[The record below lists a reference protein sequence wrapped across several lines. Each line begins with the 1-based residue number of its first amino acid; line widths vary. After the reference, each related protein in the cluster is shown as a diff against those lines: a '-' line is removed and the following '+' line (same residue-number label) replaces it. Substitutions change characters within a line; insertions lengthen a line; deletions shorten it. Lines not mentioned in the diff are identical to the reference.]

1 MPVNRDFR
9 DLFAALNDAG
19 AEFLVVGAHALAA
32 HGHVRATKDIDVW
45 IRADP
50 ENAAKVHRA
59 LDAFGAP
66 LANLTPLDLAVP
78 DVVFQIGVAP
88 NRIDI
93 LTVVSGLTF
102 GRARGSRQRRRRRRS
117 AAGSSATS
125 CAGCWRPTSCASTW
139 RCAGRA
145 SSSRRWGSRGRRAS
159 WIGGWGRGGSGSG
172 WSGWRCGGGDG
183 DSDRAAASPS
193 RMPPCAHRNPGA
205 KSAVMRTGFLMP

>member
-19 AEFLVVGAHALAA
+19 AEYLVVGAHALAA

-45 IRADP
+45 VRADP

-93 LTVVSGLTF
+93 LTVQAVDGGHERSMKADNRSVAADNQSERTSGDVSGD
-102 GRARGSRQRRRRRRS
+102 RARGAR
-117 AAGSSATS
+117 
-125 CAGCWRPTSCASTW
+125 
-139 RCAGRA
+139 
-145 SSSRRWGSRGRRAS
+145 
-159 WIGGWGRGGSGSG
+159 
-172 WSGWRCGGGDG
+172 
-183 DSDRAAASPS
+183 
-193 RMPPCAHRNPGA
+193 
-205 KSAVMRTGFLMP
+205 